1 MPTPSLRDILQG
13 LVDPWFFLAT
23 SLSHLPSVLLHA
35 LRSSSLSLSPAPLRR
50 LRSAWFGSFWAAVAP
65 NIRAA
70 AERRVV
76 PLLRGRVRGGR
87 VVDGDGGGGGVGVP
101 VAGTVIEIG
110 PGSGM
115 WVSLFSDRYLGS
127 PDGGGEEE
135 AGGGE
140 EAGEPGY
147 VAVRRRRGPAGSG
160 AVTRVLGVEPS
171 ADMHEPLRERVREAG
186 LEGVYEVVPVG
197 IEDLAPSG
205 RVRPESVDCIV
216 SILCLCGIPDPER
229 NIRELYGC
237 LKPGGRWYV
246 YEHVRCVPSQ
256 GWAMGVYQ
264 GVFETLP

>member
-1 MPTPSLRDILQG
+1 
-13 LVDPWFFLAT
+13 
-23 SLSHLPSVLLHA
+23 
-35 LRSSSLSLSPAPLRR
+35 
-50 LRSAWFGSFWAAVAP
+50 
-65 NIRAA
+65 
-70 AERRVV
+70 
-76 PLLRGRVRGGR
+76 
-87 VVDGDGGGGGVGVP
+87 
-101 VAGTVIEIG
+101 
-110 PGSGM
+110 M

-127 PDGGGEEE
+127 PEGGGDGGDGEGEET
-135 AGGGE
+135 GGGG

-171 ADMHEPLRERVREAG
+171 ADMHEPLREKVREAG

-205 RVRPESVDCIV
+205 RVLPESVDCIV

-264 GVFETLP
+264 AFVNLFWPPLIGGCQLRRDTRKSLREAGPWTHVDLEVAADEPWFSICPHILGVLTK